1 MRDLGRPTSML
12 VGASNLAGEIAM
24 AEETRRVNVKRA
36 PSTERETGSDELS
49 DQVTNDSLGTT
60 DTADSTGLDTDSA
73 RDQESDKMNRS
84 NP

>member
-1 MRDLGRPTSML
+1 MTEGTKRT
-12 VGASNLAGEIAM
+12 NIE
-24 AEETRRVNVKRA
+24 RA

-60 DTADSTGLDTDSA
+60 NTADSTGLETDSA
-73 RDQESDKMNRS
+73 SDQESGSRNRS